1 MKYKNDE
8 IYNIGDFQRLYE
20 YHSCGYWFALGTKK
34 FFKTK
39 IETDG
44 IIYNDSIYFISS
56 EKGPD
61 NKRKYTIR
69 KGFINSNNKLDIGT
83 VGQFQEFKSLK
94 SAEEALKKLIQ
105 EESQT
110 SKDN

>member
-1 MKYKNDE
+1 MKGINDMKYKNNE
-8 IYNIGDFQRLYE
+8 INNTEDFQRLYE
-20 YHSCGYWFALGTKK
+20 YYSCGYWFALGTKK

-56 EKGPD
+56 EKGPN

-69 KGFINSNNKLDIGT
+69 KGFINSSNKLDIAT
-83 VGQFQEFKSLK
+83 IGQFQEFKTLESAK
-94 SAEEALKKLIQ
+94 SALERIV
-105 EESQT
+105 S
-110 SKDN
+110 NG